1 MHVTDEEKLR
11 FWAEQAHKLID
22 QAEAALADR
31 TLYDSVYLER
41 VDRLSAAMGHLVL
54 AVGTIAK
61 KEVPK
66 GARVRKSS
74 K

>member
-11 FWAEQAHKLID
+11 FWASRAHALID
-22 QAEAALADR
+22 QAVEALGDR
-31 TLYDSVYLER
+31 TLYDSLYLER
-41 VDRLSAAMGHLVL
+41 VDTLCQAMGHLVV
-54 AVGTIAK
+54 AVGSIAK

-66 GARVRKSS
+66 NARVRKPS